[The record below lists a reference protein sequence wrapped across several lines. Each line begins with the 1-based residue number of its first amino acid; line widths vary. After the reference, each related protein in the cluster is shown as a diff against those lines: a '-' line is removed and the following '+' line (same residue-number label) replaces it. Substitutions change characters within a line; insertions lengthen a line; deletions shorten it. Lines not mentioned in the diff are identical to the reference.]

1 MTKAYQRTRI
11 ACYIGYIVQAVIAN
25 LPPLL
30 FIIFQKNYGISNAR
44 LGTLVLL
51 CFVTQIVVDLLS
63 GLFAEKLGIRACI
76 LTADVSAALGLA
88 ALSILPRV
96 MTGAPFLA
104 LVIPTILYSIGA
116 GFIEVIISP
125 VIESLPSSGKAA
137 SMSLLHSF
145 YCWGQVL
152 TILLSTVF
160 FLTIGQRLWYLLPL
174 FWAVVPSVN
183 FFLFLRALLLPIPGD
198 EKSGSMRAIFSSRIL
213 LLCFL
218 VMVCSGASELAMAQW
233 ASFYAE
239 KALGVSKT
247 VGDLAGPCLFAV
259 LMGLTRA
266 FGGKLSDRW
275 DFTGVLAASAGLCVV
290 CYLLAV
296 FSPLPVFSLLGC
308 AFTGMSIALM
318 WPTTLSLA
326 AVRYPG
332 GGTRMFALLAVFG
345 DIGCSLGPWLTG
357 FLSDRVLE
365 IPGFTA
371 RFSSIPADELGLRAG
386 LFAGVLFPAVMLIC
400 LACIRRMKPKA

>member
-1 MTKAYQRTRI
+1 MAKTYQRTRI

-51 CFVTQIVVDLLS
+51 CFVTQIAVDLLS

-104 LVIPTILYSIGA
+104 LVIPTVLYSIGA

-174 FWAVVPSVN
+174 FWAVVPTVN
-183 FFLFLRALLLPIPGD
+183 FFLFLRAPLLPIPGD
-198 EKSGSMRAIFSSRIL
+198 
-213 LLCFL
+213 
-218 VMVCSGASELAMAQW
+218 
-233 ASFYAE
+233 
-239 KALGVSKT
+239 
-247 VGDLAGPCLFAV
+247 
-259 LMGLTRA
+259 
-266 FGGKLSDRW
+266 
-275 DFTGVLAASAGLCVV
+275 
-290 CYLLAV
+290 
-296 FSPLPVFSLLGC
+296 
-308 AFTGMSIALM
+308 
-318 WPTTLSLA
+318 
-326 AVRYPG
+326 
-332 GGTRMFALLAVFG
+332 
-345 DIGCSLGPWLTG
+345 
-357 FLSDRVLE
+357 
-365 IPGFTA
+365 
-371 RFSSIPADELGLRAG
+371 
-386 LFAGVLFPAVMLIC
+386 
-400 LACIRRMKPKA
+400 